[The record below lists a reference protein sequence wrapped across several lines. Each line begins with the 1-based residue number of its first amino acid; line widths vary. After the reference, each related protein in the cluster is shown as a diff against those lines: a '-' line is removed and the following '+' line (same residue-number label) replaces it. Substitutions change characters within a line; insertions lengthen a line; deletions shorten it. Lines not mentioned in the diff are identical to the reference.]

1 MSLREAYRR
10 LGDAARLD
18 QDAANRI
25 VEAAKPRA
33 LDALGRSGDPPG
45 SLRVSARLVG
55 PAAQRGGSLIPAW
68 PSRRADG
75 SVTIDFVEDWGV
87 LLAAWRADLDEPPA
101 ETAFVDA
108 LLASRERLW
117 VGIAND
123 VLQMYV
129 PDPPPDTYSMVRHHA
144 LMLAAAT
151 LWLGPDAARRWHHG
165 HALAARAFLRR
176 LDGRPLW
183 DAVGRAEQGLQ
194 RLLDDPRSKAD
205 AEGVVAW
212 LDADPDAAA
221 AYRSFLGAAGLGVA
235 ALLEAAPEAN
245 RSEWV
250 RRTVFDEHPRADFN
264 RAPIERLA
272 ARLGLA
278 R

>member
-1 MSLREAYRR
+1 MRLGDVYRR

-33 LDALGRSGDPPG
+33 LDALGRSGDSAA
-45 SLRVSARLVG
+45 SLTVSARLVG

-75 SVTIDFVEDWGV
+75 SVTIDFVEDWGA
-87 LLAAWRADLDEPPA
+87 LLAAWRTDLDEPPD
-101 ETAFVDA
+101 ETALVDA
-108 LLASRERLW
+108 LLTSRERLW

-123 VLQMYV
+123 VLQTYV
-129 PDPPPDTYSMVRHHA
+129 LDPPLGTYSMVRHHA

-165 HALAARAFLRR
+165 HTLAARAFLRR

-205 AEGVVAW
+205 AAGVVAW
-212 LDADPDAAA
+212 LDADPDSAA

-235 ALLEAAPEAN
+235 ALLEDAPESSAP
-245 RSEWV
+245 EWV
-250 RRTVFDEHPRADFN
+250 RRMVVEEHPRADFN

-272 ARLGLA
+272 DRLETA
-278 R
+278 